1 MKLFDFFTKENAP
14 TETGLHLKNAIIG
27 SIVAQLKQLALLTH
41 SIKGIT
47 LYITASESSADELV
61 HRAVL
66 NAPSFKSDLQRHLA
80 DNFLELPAKWN
91 FNIETKTSDFEHY
104 IALSPVLRMQ
114 LETTKPISGQH
125 GFVQA
130 LVGKLWQD
138 AYEIRPD
145 NTLKYAIGRGKTP
158 QLASGRIHKNDIAF
172 IADDEEGFDPTTC
185 EVNNFVS
192 RYHGFMV
199 YDSAQKQFAF
209 KLAAGVS
216 QAGHHTRILRTNGL
230 QEESITV
237 NNDTIL
243 YYLQHGDQLQFNRK
257 AMVEFLIKSQGI

>member
-1 MKLFDFFTKENAP
+1 MKLFDFFTKENDP

-27 SIVAQLKQLALLTH
+27 SIVAQLRQLALLTH
-41 SIKGIT
+41 AIKGIT
-47 LYITASESSADELV
+47 LYITAPETSADELA

-66 NAPSFKSDLQRHLA
+66 NAPSFKSDLQRHLT
-80 DNFLELPAKWN
+80 DHFLELPPNWN
-91 FNIETKTSDFEHY
+91 FNVETKTADFEHY
-104 IALSPVLRMQ
+104 IALSALLRMQ
-114 LETTKPISGQH
+114 IQTTQLAQVQH
-125 GFVQA
+125 AFIQA

-138 AYEIRPD
+138 TYELRPD
-145 NTLKYAIGRGKTP
+145 STLKYAIGRGKTP

-172 IADDEEGFDPTTC
+172 IADDEQNFDPTTC
-185 EVNNFVS
+185 EANNFVS
-192 RYHGFMV
+192 RYHGFVV
-199 YDSAQKQFAF
+199 YDAVQKQFAF

-216 QAGHHTRILRTNGL
+216 QAGHHTRILRTNGH

-257 AMVEFLIKSQGI
+257 AMVEFLIKR

>member
-47 LYITASESSADELV
+47 LYITTAESSADGLA
-61 HRAVL
+61 HLAVL
-66 NAPSFKSDLQRHLA
+66 NVPSFKSDLQRHLA
-80 DNFLELPAKWN
+80 DHFLELPAKWN
-91 FNIETKTSDFEHY
+91 FIIEVKTTDFEQY
-104 IALSPVLRMQ
+104 IALSPILRMQ
-114 LETTKPISGQH
+114 LETTKPANVQH

-130 LVGKLWQD
+130 LVGKLWQEI
-138 AYEIRPD
+138 YELRPD
-145 NTLKYAIGRGKTP
+145 STLKYAIGRGKTP

-172 IADDEEGFDPTTC
+172 LANDEEGFDPITC
-185 EVNNFVS
+185 EANNYVS
-192 RYHGFMV
+192 RYHGFIV
-199 YDSAQKQFAF
+199 YDATQKQFAF
-209 KLAAGVS
+209 KLVAGVA

-257 AMVEFLIKSQGI
+257 AMVEFLIKF